1 MVLATVG
8 SSTKSELEFWDLDFN
23 SDDVNR
29 KEGQISKD
37 DWGSGIQLL
46 GSADHYGVTDVEWD
60 PSGRY
65 LATSASAWTHTVR
78 MERYKP
84 FSCYQH
90 TVSQLENG
98 YAIWDFRGQELTKQI
113 QDRFKQFI
121 WRPRPPTLLTKEQ
134 QKNIR
139 RNLREYSRAFDE
151 EDAAE
156 ESNVSAELIALRKR
170 LVDEWNAWRTSRKR
184 ELADERGHK
193 VNAKPNPSD
202 EEKEEIEVW
211 VDEVVEQIEEIIE

>member
-1 MVLATVG
+1 MD
-8 SSTKSELEFWDLDFN
+8 S
-23 SDDVNR
+23 
-29 KEGQISKD
+29 
-37 DWGSGIQLL
+37 
-46 GSADHYGVTDVEWD
+46 YGANY
-60 PSGRY
+60 PY
-65 LATSASAWTHTVR
+65 HPL
-78 MERYKP
+78 
-84 FSCYQH
+84 SCYQH
-90 TVSQLENG
+90 IVLQLENG

-134 QKNIR
+134 QKNVR
-139 RNLREYSRAFDE
+139 RNLREYSRLFDE

-193 VNAKPNPSD
+193 INSKPNPSD

-211 VDEVVEQIEEIIE
+211 VDEVIEQIEEIVE